1 MQAIK
6 FGAAG
11 TGYVC
16 GTVGKPG
23 VIVVQE
29 WWGVTKVRVAAPPAA
44 RILVWVAT
52 AIFSLVVVGN

>member
-29 WWGVTKVRVAAPPAA
+29 WWGVTTVRVAAPPPCRPA
-44 RILVWVAT
+44 RRSN
-52 AIFSLVVVGN
+52 FSLGSDCNF